1 VRSGLGAALLVL
13 AGATGSVVL
22 AQSQVLRDPHP
33 YRTGVE
39 LTSINATVRDAEG
52 RLVSGLPREVFEV
65 FEDGA
70 PQEIAQFTSERV
82 PISLGV
88 LLDTSDSMFG
98 RRIKDAGEAVEHFL
112 FELLDAEDEYFVMS
126 FNHRPRLLASWTNK
140 PDAVRQALNGVRP
153 NGGTAAY
160 DAVIASLPMFTKRSR
175 ERAALVIISDG
186 ADTASDVSL
195 RDLHSALVR
204 SDVFVYAIAIDSPNT
219 QPINTRVN
227 PTALREITDDSGG
240 RTEIVH
246 SSEELAGAA
255 ARIAEELN
263 HQYLIAYASAHGG
276 DGLYHSLRVRVRGGD
291 YKVRARNGFVAPP
304 VRRTPQP

>member
-1 VRSGLGAALLVL
+1 VVL
-13 AGATGSVVL
+13 AGATGAVVL
-22 AQSQVLRDPHP
+22 AQGQVLRDPHP
-33 YRTGVE
+33 YRSGVE
-39 LTSINATVRDAEG
+39 LTSINATVRNAEG
-52 RLVSGLPREVFEV
+52 RLVSGLPREAFEV

-140 PDAVRQALNGVRP
+140 PDVVRQALNGVKP

-160 DAVIASLPMFTKRSR
+160 DAVIASLPMFAKRSR

-204 SDVFVYAIAIDSPNT
+204 SDVFVYALAIDSPNT

-263 HQYLIAYASAHGG
+263 QQYLIAYASAHSG

-304 VRRTPQP
+304 VRRTSQP